1 MDVRKYRMA
10 IDLSVLE
17 HLGVNLYSTVPA
29 VISETV
35 ANAWDA
41 DASSVSIEIREE
53 GGEKIIIVT
62 DDGSGMGLE
71 NINEKFLLVGYQ
83 RRVKDGPKTPLGR
96 TPMGRKGIGKLS
108 LFSIADK
115 IEVHTL
121 EENGRGNA
129 LLLDHDEIRKQIKKG
144 GGKGEYYP
152 EDIKFDAAFPHKR
165 GTRLV
170 IRGLKKRVNMM
181 TAKSLRKRLARRFG
195 VRCTDAMD
203 IVLIEGDDKGK
214 ITMSERDY
222 FGKLEFLFQYD
233 SDYAP
238 LCAHLSDDPFR
249 REFRFGGDGKPDSD
263 GRFRVRGWI
272 GTVHESTS
280 LSVEGDNINKISIM
294 MREKLALED
303 VLSSFDFRS
312 IFSRYLVGEIYADF
326 LDEGDE
332 DIATSSRQGIIEHD
346 PRYHALVNFLR
357 GEVTNIGSQWNRLK
371 VSRGERDA
379 ISVYPKIGEWLDG
392 LAPDAR
398 NQARK
403 IFGRINSAAL
413 DKEHR
418 KNMVSMGVQ
427 AFERYRLMGAL
438 DRLEEVSQENLDEFL
453 RLAVE
458 FDDLEA
464 SLYYSITEGRLL
476 IIKKLHELTSSDA
489 KERVLQKYLHDH
501 LWLLDPSWERGTKPQ
516 SMEQRVTKAFKE
528 VDSRLT
534 KDEKS
539 KLGRVDLQYHKA
551 PGLHVIVELKR
562 ASVAVKS
569 GALQDQVVKYRN
581 ALEGCLTK
589 QEPVEVVC
597 VLGKY
602 PEDWD
607 TPVNQQRGKNALL
620 ANGIRVTTYDTLID
634 DAYSAYNE
642 YLKAQEEKNRYR
654 RLVKDILGSD

>member
-1 MDVRKYRMA
+1 MDKRKYRMA

-53 GGEKIIIVT
+53 GGEKVIIVT
-62 DDGSGMGLE
+62 DDGLGMGLE
-71 NINEKFLLVGYQ
+71 DINEKFLLVGYQ
-83 RRVKDGPKTPLGR
+83 RRVKDGPKTLLGR
-96 TPMGRKGIGKLS
+96 APMGRKGIGKLS

-121 EENGRGNA
+121 KENGQGNA

-181 TAKSLRKRLARRFG
+181 TDKSLRKRLARRFG

-238 LCAHLSDDPFR
+238 LCANLSDEPFR
-249 REFRFGGDGKPDSD
+249 RDFRFGGDGKPASN
-263 GRFRVRGWI
+263 GEFRVRGWI

-312 IFSRYLVGEIYADF
+312 MFTRYLVGEIYADF

-346 PRYHALVNFLR
+346 PRYHALVNFLH
-357 GEVTNIGSQWNRLK
+357 GEVQNIGSQWNRLK

-379 ISVYPKIGEWLDG
+379 ISVYPKIREWLDG
-392 LAPDAR
+392 LTPDAR

-476 IIKKLHELTSSDA
+476 IIKKLHDLTSSDA
-489 KERVLQKYLHDH
+489 KERVLQKYLYDH
-501 LWLLDPSWERGTKPQ
+501 LWLLDPSWERGTKPR

-528 VDSRLT
+528 VDSQLT

-602 PEDWD
+602 PEDWN